1 MKSEIKNGIIILLV
15 VFGILAIVYFATAY
29 RTGQIGH
36 KKYDNNSE
44 ITNNDPSYSNMIIYS
59 KVFSQKEEKYMVL
72 FFDNT
77 KIKDL
82 SNEELVDIYLKVKE
96 FINFLEKEKNNVESE
111 EEND

>member
-1 MKSEIKNGIIILLV
+1 M
-15 VFGILAIVYFATAY
+15 Y
-29 RTGQIGH
+29 
-36 KKYDNNSE
+36 
-44 ITNNDPSYSNMIIYS
+44 
-59 KVFSQKEEKYMVL
+59 
-72 FFDNT
+72 NT

>member
-1 MKSEIKNGIIILLV
+1 M
-15 VFGILAIVYFATAY
+15 
-29 RTGQIGH
+29 
-36 KKYDNNSE
+36 
-44 ITNNDPSYSNMIIYS
+44 
-59 KVFSQKEEKYMVL
+59 
-72 FFDNT
+72 DNT